1 MLKQLCAGRI
11 AFGGIAI
18 LAPARFG
25 RGWVGKDANSD
36 GFGVFARAFGIRDL
50 GVGAGT
56 LAAMNAGGDAL
67 RTWLMVGLACD
78 AVDLGATLVAR
89 DRLPRHAVP
98 MLAVMAGSAIV
109 TQALNL
115 GADDTPAP
123 TSHA

>member
-50 GVGAGT
+50 GLGAGT
-56 LAAMNAGGDAL
+56 FATMRGGGDL

-98 MLAVMAGSAIV
+98 MLALMAGSAIV
-109 TQALNL
+109 TQAMNL
-115 GADDTPAP
+115 AADDSQPA
-123 TSHA
+123 

>member
-11 AFGGIAI
+11 AFGGTAI

-36 GFGVFARAFGIRDL
+36 GFGVFARAMGVRDL
-50 GVGAGT
+50 GIGAGT
-56 LAAMNAGGDAL
+56 LQAL
-67 RTWLMVGLACD
+67 KSGNREALHTWLVVGLAAD

-89 DRLPRHAVP
+89 ERLPRHAVP

-115 GADDTPAP
+115 AADDTPAP
-123 TSHA
+123 A